1 MQPAEHRSHTVW
13 HVRSNC
19 LFVGAFDAELCAAT
33 PAIHLLARINLHM
46 AYVTF
51 WRSCNA
57 LVAGQ
62 HFRRSAD
69 KELPDNGQVISS
81 HGRLL

>member
-19 LFVGAFDAELCAAT
+19 LFVEASNAERYQAAT
-33 PAIHLLARINLHM
+33 PARHLLTQINLQM

-51 WRSCNA
+51 
-57 LVAGQ
+57 
-62 HFRRSAD
+62 
-69 KELPDNGQVISS
+69 
-81 HGRLL
+81 GRHCKR